1 MRITGNKYGMRI
13 GKCCASCK
21 FKESTRLQLTR
32 HCTRLNKEVDP
43 LGVCECWKMSRQLRK
58 LEFTQG
64 KVKSREYLM
73 HLVDVRVKE
82 AELKERGEQVTP
94 KIIVEIR
101 AEFEQEHG
109 SIYINI

>member
-1 MRITGNKYGMRI
+1 
-13 GKCCASCK
+13 
-21 FKESTRLQLTR
+21 
-32 HCTRLNKEVDP
+32 
-43 LGVCECWKMSRQLRK
+43 MSRQLRK

-94 KIIVEIR
+94 KTIVEIR